1 MSQAADLSAV
11 ERTGVVATRQGPVR
25 GYEAEGLQIFKG
37 LRYAA
42 PPLGELRFSP
52 PKPLAPWSGP
62 IDAVSLGAPAI
73 QAAVPPGE
81 ITGGRGAGDP
91 PAPGQPGTAEDCLF
105 LNVWTPGADDAKR
118 PVMVWLHG
126 GGFGAGSGG
135 AAMYDGAALAR
146 RGDVV
151 IVTVN
156 HRLNVFGYLHLAEL
170 GGHPSSGQSG
180 MLDIVA
186 ALEWVRDNIA
196 AFGGDPANV
205 TIFGESGGGAKVSML
220 LAMPASKGLFHRA
233 IVQSGPGVRAVTAE
247 RATAS
252 ARSLLSALSIEPGDL
267 AKLYSLPIETIHA
280 AAASLAGKDTLMS
293 AFSPCVDGVALPRH
307 PFDPDAPATALDVP
321 VMIGTNKD
329 ETTLF
334 EFTDPKFGQLTE
346 ADLAKRSKAAAGDKA
361 EALVAALRE
370 IYPDYSPTYL
380 ASAARTA
387 TMFWID
393 SVNLAERKAAQ
404 GGAPAYMYQLTW
416 ETPAAHGK
424 LKSPHAV
431 EIPLVF
437 DNVEAARSFVG
448 RGEAPQAM
456 ADLMAPAWL
465 AFARTG
471 DPNTPALPAWPA
483 YDANDRATMIFDL
496 ECKVALDP
504 MAAARK
510 VLQA

>member
-1 MSQAADLSAV
+1 MSDVADVAIARS
-11 ERTGVVATRQGPVR
+11 GVIETSNGPVR
-25 GYEAEGLQIFKG
+25 GVQERGLQIFKG

-42 PPLGELRFSP
+42 QPLGELRFSP
-52 PKPLAPWSGP
+52 PRPPRPWTQVA
-62 IDAVSLGAPAI
+62 DANDLGAPAI

-81 ITGGRGAGDP
+81 TTGGRSAGDP
-91 PAPGQPGTAEDCLF
+91 PAPGQPPTSEDCLF
-105 LNVWTPGADDAKR
+105 LNVWTPGADDARR

-135 AAMYDGAALAR
+135 AAMYDGAALAK

-170 GGHPSSGQSG
+170 GGHPSSGQAG

-186 ALEWVRDNIA
+186 ALEWLRDNIA
-196 AFGGDPANV
+196 AFGGDPGNV

-220 LAMPASKGLFHRA
+220 LAMPAAKGLFHKA
-233 IVQSGPGVRAVTAE
+233 IIQSGPGVRAMTAE

-252 ARSLLSALSIEPGDL
+252 ARALLAALSIEPGDL
-267 AKLYSLPIETIHA
+267 AGLSSLPVEAIHA

-307 PFDPDAPATALDVP
+307 PFEPDAPATAAAVP

-334 EFTDPKFGQLTE
+334 EFTDPKFGELTE
-346 ADLAKRSKAAAGDKA
+346 ADLAKRAKAAAGDKA

-393 SVNLAERKAAQ
+393 SVNLAQRKSAQ
-404 GGAPAYMYQLTW
+404 GGAPAYMYQLAW
-416 ETPAAHGK
+416 ETPAARGR
-424 LKSPHAV
+424 LKCPHAL

-448 RGEAPQAM
+448 RGDEPQKM
-456 ADLMAPAWL
+456 AELMAPAWL

-483 YDANDRATMIFDL
+483 YDAKDRATMIFDL
-496 ECKVALDP
+496 ECKVVSDP